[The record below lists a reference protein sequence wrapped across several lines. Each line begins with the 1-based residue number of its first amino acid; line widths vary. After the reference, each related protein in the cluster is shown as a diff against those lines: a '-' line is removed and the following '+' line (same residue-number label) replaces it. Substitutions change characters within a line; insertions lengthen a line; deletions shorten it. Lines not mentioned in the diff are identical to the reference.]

1 MLLARISSTTPTI
14 RPTMGKWRS
23 FPSASISSS
32 TGSSCLESRRWMYSS
47 IFEFVMSTVASCLGR
62 SAAEYCHSRLCR
74 TLARVKDDLT
84 LALEL
89 ADMADA
95 ISLPRFGAADLLV
108 ETKSDLT
115 PVTEADRAVEK
126 A

>member
-1 MLLARISSTTPTI
+1 MP
-14 RPTMGKWRS
+14 
-23 FPSASISSS
+23 ASIFRLGLP
-32 TGSSCLESRRWMYSS
+32 T
-47 IFEFVMSTVASCLGR
+47 FTSCLGR

-126 A
+126 ALRVRLASERPDDAVV